1 MIAVVPFL
9 MSALAF
15 GVTSL
20 IIFLGANIIL
30 TIPIFA
36 TRGRT
41 QAVWFGVVSLLL
53 LAIGVTLVVLTVL
66 VSQGKFLA

>member
-1 MIAVVPFL
+1 MIAVVPFM

-15 GVTSL
+15 GVTAL
-20 IIFLGANIIL
+20 IIFLAANIIL

-41 QAVWFGVVSLLL
+41 QAIWFGVVSVLM
-53 LAIGVTLVVLTVL
+53 LAIGATLVVLTVL
-66 VSQGKFLA
+66 VSQDKIL